1 MNLSMKQEK
10 THRHREEACGCQ
22 KGNGAGM
29 EWKFGVSRCKQLY
42 IEWINNK
49 VLPYST
55 GHYIQ
60 YPATNHN
67 GKEYEEI

>member
-1 MNLSMKQEK
+1 M
-10 THRHREEACGCQ
+10 
-22 KGNGAGM
+22 GM
-29 EWKFGVSRCKQLY
+29 GQGWNESLGLADANNY
-42 IEWINNK
+42 I

-67 GKEYEEI
+67 EKEYENVCMYLYVYN